1 MSEELELD
9 QEVKEG
15 TIASLR
21 PPHQFQPG
29 NTLWQK
35 SIENRKRLG
44 KFPDASALLEMVCE
58 YFQWLEDNPL
68 NESKLVT
75 YEGSSTLEEIP
86 KMRAPSMP
94 GLCAFLGIHRDTWG
108 SWRRGDD
115 RVELKDVVEWAEQVM
130 YDRKFSG
137 AASNLL
143 NPMLVAREL
152 GLSEKQEVTSPDGS
166 MTPVVQYQLPSNGRD

>member
-1 MSEELELD
+1 MSEENAQSDED
-9 QEVKEG
+9 AGG
-15 TIASLR
+15 TIGSL
-21 PPHQFQPG
+21 PLPYQFQPG
-29 NTLWQK
+29 NTLWQR
-35 SIENRKRLG
+35 SVENRKRMG
-44 KFPDASALLEMVCE
+44 KFPGPHAVLELVCE
-58 YFQWLEDNPL
+58 YFKWLEDNPL
-68 NESKLVT
+68 NEAKLVT
-75 YEGSSTLEEIP
+75 YEGVSNLENIP

-115 RVELKDVVEWAEQVM
+115 RPELKDVVEWAEQVM
-130 YDRKFSG
+130 YDLKFTG